1 MKWTYLGH
9 SCYFIET
16 SDLTILID
24 PLLTSLFQAGTAQIC
39 PERSINFEEIP
50 KIDVIII
57 THQHPGH
64 FEPES
69 LSMLNR
75 DAMVIYPP
83 LPSIGLCLNI
93 LGFSNTQIAE
103 TGDNIEISSLIILFT
118 GEKEY
123 ANFEFGF
130 TIIEDEKNVVSFTG
144 DSHLDIREVR
154 RIKTFCQKVPVL
166 IGGYPDVQHR
176 FLTYWDFDF
185 PITDIEK
192 RLTSIKMLAPLIFIP
207 NCSGMKYIE
216 KYDWANYYSFPMH
229 PKDFIENIK
238 SYLHDIEM
246 VSLLPGDVI
255 SVINGIANLEIQ
267 VSPIAKS
274 IGYFDRPRVDPIK
287 NLPLLIDDDSKCIG
301 ANNLDKFVFSWLIN
315 KLLPWLEIQK
325 KSIDSSIFRLCK
337 QQVKYRIGIILPSKK
352 SKEYIINFS
361 QSSITLEKHSQ
372 KSLPYASLH
381 IRVCASALLACEAG
395 EIPYFV
401 LYFNSRVYSTLHRIF
416 ESSDGEFRVQRYD
429 VRDPIFSYFNNNPE
443 THFNRWLTRE
453 SNRLIQEL
461 NNEN

>member
-9 SCYFIET
+9 ACYFIET

-24 PLLTSLFQAGTAQIC
+24 PLLTSVFQAGTAQVC
-39 PERSINFEEIP
+39 PDRLINIEQIP

-75 DAMVIYPP
+75 DALVIYPP
-83 LPSIGLCLNI
+83 LPSVKLCLNM

-103 TGDNIEISSLIILFT
+103 TGDRIEISSLKILFT
-118 GEKEY
+118 GEQEH
-123 ANFEFGF
+123 ADFEFGC
-130 TIIEDEKNVVSFTG
+130 TVKDEQNVVSFTG

-154 RIKTFCQKVPVL
+154 RIKTFCKQVPVL

-176 FLTYWDFDF
+176 FLTYWDLDF
-185 PITDIEK
+185 PSTDIEK
-192 RLTSIKMLAPLIFIP
+192 RLTGIKTLAPLMFSP

-229 PKDFIENIK
+229 PKDFIEEIK
-238 SYLHDIEM
+238 PYLLGIEM

-255 SVINGIANLEIQ
+255 SVVNGIPNLDTQ
-267 VSPIAKS
+267 ASPIVKS
-274 IGYFDRPRVDPIK
+274 IGDFDRPRVDPTK
-287 NLPLLIDDDSKCIG
+287 NLPLLLDDDPKCVG
-301 ANNLDKFVFSWLIN
+301 ANNLEKAVFDWLKN
-315 KLLPWLEIQK
+315 KLTPWLEMQK
-325 KSIDSSIFRLCK
+325 KLTDGPISKLCK
-337 QQVKYRIGIILPSKK
+337 QQVQYGIEIILPSNI
-352 SKEYIINFS
+352 SREYVIEFS
-361 QSSITLEKHSQ
+361 QSGITLEKHSL

-381 IRVCASALLACEAG
+381 IRICASALLACEAG

-416 ESSDGEFRVQRYD
+416 ESNDGEFKVQRYD
-429 VRDPIFSYFNNNPE
+429 VRDPIFLYFNNDPE
-443 THFNRWLTRE
+443 THFNRWLTKE
-453 SNRLIQEL
+453 SNRLIQD
-461 NNEN
+461 